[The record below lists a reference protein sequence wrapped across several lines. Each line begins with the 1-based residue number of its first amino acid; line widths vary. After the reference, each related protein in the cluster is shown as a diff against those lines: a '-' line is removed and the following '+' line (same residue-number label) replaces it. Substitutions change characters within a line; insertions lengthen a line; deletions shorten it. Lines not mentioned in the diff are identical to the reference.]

1 LTGKVRD
8 TMKKTLQFLGF
19 KKTKTRKKFD
29 YYFIKGFTLVEIIGA
44 IVLLTVIGLI
54 IYPVINNLISD
65 SKDDLYKKQIEE
77 LERISN
83 TWVAKNYKK
92 LKLEAGYSYNLSFEE
107 LKEAG
112 LISEQHIKNPKTG
125 ELLEG
130 CITLSYN
137 SENKNYDIKYAP
149 EC

>member
-1 LTGKVRD
+1 
-8 TMKKTLQFLGF
+8 MKKTLQFLGF

-54 IYPVINNLISD
+54 IYPVINNLIND

-83 TWVAKNYKK
+83 TWVTRNYKK

-112 LISEQHIKNPKTG
+112 LISEQHIKNP
-125 ELLEG
+125 
-130 CITLSYN
+130 
-137 SENKNYDIKYAP
+137 
-149 EC
+149 

>member
-1 LTGKVRD
+1 MVRLNYANNKSTHEGDLDNQNHKGLKIDPFCGFCFGK
-8 TMKKTLQFLGF
+8 
-19 KKTKTRKKFD
+19 
-29 YYFIKGFTLVEIIGA
+29 KGFTLVEIIGA

-112 LISEQHIKNPKTG
+112 LISEQHIKKSKNRRT
-125 ELLEG
+125 
-130 CITLSYN
+130 IRRMYN
-137 SENKNYDIKYAP
+137 TII
-149 EC
+149 